1 MIQLY
6 DTIVCLQK
14 GNFYMAKMSKTI
26 LPIANERRGDAQKG
40 DIFEKNPVPVEI
52 RFGMRVRE
60 LRIERRLPQAVLAH
74 LAQVNRNYL
83 SDVERGKRNV
93 SLRVIASLAR
103 ALGVE
108 IQDLFTE
115 REV

>member
-1 MIQLY
+1 MI
-6 DTIVCLQK
+6 IIREGK
-14 GNFYMAKMSKTI
+14 EAYMANMSKDT
-26 LPIANERRGDAQKG
+26 LPIAKEKRGDVKEKS
-40 DIFEKNPVPVEI
+40 IFEKNPVPIEI
-52 RFGMRVRE
+52 RFGNRVRE
-60 LRIERRLPQAVLAH
+60 LRIERRLPQSVLAY

-93 SLRVIASLAR
+93 SLRVIDSIAM

-108 IQDLFTE
+108 IQELFEE